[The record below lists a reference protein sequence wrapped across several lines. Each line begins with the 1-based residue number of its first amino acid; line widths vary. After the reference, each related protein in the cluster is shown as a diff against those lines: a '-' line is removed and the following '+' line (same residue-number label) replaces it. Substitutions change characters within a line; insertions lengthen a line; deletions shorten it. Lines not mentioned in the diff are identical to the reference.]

1 MTREHSNKAA
11 RLRRRPFADLLRRAS
26 PWQGLNDDD
35 KLRDL
40 DLTFMYVN
48 DVCYKRS
55 RVQQGDQCK

>member
-1 MTREHSNKAA
+1 M
-11 RLRRRPFADLLRRAS
+11 RPFADLLRRAS
-26 PWQGLNDDD
+26 PRQGLNDDD